1 MRNGFSLVEVII
13 SVLIISIVGFA
24 LLQMQSTTLKSLSL
38 IETRLE
44 VNEFSS
50 LIFGKVT
57 KDLHEKKRT
66 AYEYIQ
72 DRYTIDSD
80 DLIRYLK
87 EREYEYTQEEL
98 YFLHFGDNEEES
110 DEESLIME
118 SRDSF
123 TDKEATDD
131 VKQEGVLIETVRIKD
146 DNNNSTSLYH
156 FSFIK

>member
-1 MRNGFSLVEVII
+1 
-13 SVLIISIVGFA
+13 
-24 LLQMQSTTLKSLSL
+24 MQSTTLKSLSL